1 MPRGVPTGDHYCG
14 SIDVNELKF
23 HLRPSI
29 VRVCVSHTDDYL
41 LTDPLKV
48 SISPHIRKSHTG
60 GDMVLSF
67 PKKKELSVMV
77 VLVANLSVCKVDA
90 GSAE

>member
-1 MPRGVPTGDHYCG
+1 MSV
-14 SIDVNELKF
+14 
-23 HLRPSI
+23 
-29 VRVCVSHTDDYL
+29 TDDYL

-48 SISPHIRKSHTG
+48 SIPPHIRKSHTG
-60 GDMVLSF
+60 GDTVLSF